1 MIASKFDPD
10 APIIVIDI
18 GNTTTSVATWHGGV
32 LKTPLTGATENPRA
46 FEEAYSAHVQA
57 LSRSEARGMNAAARR
72 PAATVISSVVPD
84 ALERVRAYVIAQQER
99 EALVVGETIPLP
111 MEVRV
116 ADKRAIGVDRVCE
129 AAAAYDK
136 IQSGCT
142 VISFGTAVTVDLV
155 DDDGVLLGGAI
166 LPGLRMQLRALHEN
180 TAALPE
186 VVPGFPELPFG
197 RNTTEA
203 IQNGVCRG
211 LVGAVRG
218 LVEAYATHLNRWPQV
233 VATGGDVAFLA
244 PHCDFL
250 DTIVSNLTL
259 RGVGLAYDKHLAE
272 MGA

>member
-1 MIASKFDPD
+1 MIYRPPPPFDPD

-18 GNTTTSVATWHGGV
+18 GNTTTSVAAWHGGA
-32 LKTPLTGATENPRA
+32 LKTPLAVATNQPLA
-46 FEEAYSAHVQA
+46 FEETYAAHVKSA
-57 LSRSEARGMNAAARR
+57 PLGR

-84 ALERVRAYVIAQQER
+84 ALERIRVHVLARQEQ

-111 MEVRV
+111 MDV
-116 ADKRAIGVDRVCE
+116 AVKDKRAIGVDRVCE

-136 IQSGCT
+136 LQAACT
-142 VISFGTAVTVDLV
+142 VVSFGTAVTVDLV

-186 VVPGFPELPFG
+186 VQPGIPELPYG
-197 RNTTEA
+197 RDTTEA

-211 LVGAVRG
+211 LTGAVRA
-218 LVEAYATHLNRWPQV
+218 LVEAYATHLNHWPHV

-250 DTIVSNLTL
+250 DTIVRDLAL
-259 RGVGLAYDKHLAE
+259 RGVGVAYSNYLSAFS
-272 MGA
+272 A